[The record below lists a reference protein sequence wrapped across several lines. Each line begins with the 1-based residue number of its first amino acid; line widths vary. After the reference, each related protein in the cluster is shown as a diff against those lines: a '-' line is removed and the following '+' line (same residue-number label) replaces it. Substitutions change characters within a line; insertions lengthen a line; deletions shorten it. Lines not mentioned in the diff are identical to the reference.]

1 MAEVQSTADPF
12 SLQSRIE
19 RCEQRVARQRE
30 IVEDLIKYNV
40 AGPAQRLL
48 ALMEQA
54 LAELRE
60 QERARSRQADEP
72 APASE
77 PARECNSVAA
87 GDRHD
92 RVTRDARASRRER
105 GDIICESMTSR
116 MGAPIAVA

>member
-1 MAEVQSTADPF
+1 MAEVQSSADPF

-19 RCEQRVARQRE
+19 RSEQRVARQRE

-60 QERARSRQADEP
+60 QAREEQPDAPAPAPEP
-72 APASE
+72 APEATPQPE
-77 PARECNSVAA
+77 MATAE
-87 GDRHD
+87 
-92 RVTRDARASRRER
+92 
-105 GDIICESMTSR
+105 
-116 MGAPIAVA
+116 